1 MTALSV
7 PGFQRP
13 DDCFGSTLVH
23 GYRQQLSVSKDSPEA
38 GALVLLNRQ
47 HQATPPF
54 RDDGVS

>member
-13 DDCFGSTLVH
+13 DDRLGSTLVH
-23 GYRQQLSVSKDSPEA
+23 SYRQQLSVSKDSPEA

>member
-1 MTALSV
+1 MSALSV

-13 DDCFGSTLVH
+13 DDLLCSTLVH
-23 GYRQQLSVSKDSPEA
+23 GYGQQLSVAEDSPEA

-54 RDDGVS
+54 RDDGGT